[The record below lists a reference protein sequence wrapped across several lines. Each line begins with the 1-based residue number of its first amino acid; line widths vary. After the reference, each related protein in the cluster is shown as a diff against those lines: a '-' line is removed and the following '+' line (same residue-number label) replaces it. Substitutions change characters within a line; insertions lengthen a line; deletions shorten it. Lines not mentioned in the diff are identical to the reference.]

1 MHNDF
6 LCSARIAEHMNR
18 FPILAVSTANQST
31 RTVRP
36 STTNTTMWKTRLSQA
51 LQPLRHAGTRSSRP
65 ARRLNSTKPPQPSSP
80 SPSAEASAAAAAA
93 ARNKQQSRADR
104 ILSRLPRRM
113 QGYAG
118 RLRSAPLSHVV
129 AFLVL
134 HELTAVVPLLGL
146 FGLFHYG
153 GASAAPIGYMMEHY
167 GGYVRDGTARF
178 ERYFTRKGW
187 FGFGQEDSDEVASG
201 VKGDEG
207 DAAVMSRWE
216 GSDEKYK
223 IVVEVALAYA
233 ITKALLPARIVVS
246 LWATPWFAGLM
257 GRMRSVLPMG
267 KGRK

>member
-1 MHNDF
+1 
-6 LCSARIAEHMNR
+6 
-18 FPILAVSTANQST
+18 
-31 RTVRP
+31 
-36 STTNTTMWKTRLSQA
+36 MWKTRLSHA
-51 LQPLRHAGTRSSRP
+51 LKPLRQASKRLSQP
-65 ARRLNSTKPPQPSSP
+65 ARRLNSTKPPSTPSHSSP
-80 SPSAEASAAAAAA
+80 MEAAAS
-93 ARNKQQSRADR
+93 KQQSRADR
-104 ILSRLPRRM
+104 ILSRLPRGM

-167 GGYVRDGTARF
+167 GAYVRDGTARF

-187 FGFGQEDSDEVASG
+187 FGFGREDGGEEAAG
-201 VKGDEG
+201 GIKGGDG
-207 DAAVMSRWE
+207 NDDAAVMSRWE
-216 GSDEKYK
+216 GSDGKYR

-246 LWATPWFAGLM
+246 LWATPWFAGVM
-257 GRMRSVLPMG
+257 GRIRRLLPLG
-267 KGRK
+267 KRQK

>member
-1 MHNDF
+1 
-6 LCSARIAEHMNR
+6 
-18 FPILAVSTANQST
+18 
-31 RTVRP
+31 
-36 STTNTTMWKTRLSQA
+36 MWKTRLFQA
-51 LQPLRHAGTRSSRP
+51 VQPLRHSPSQTASPLRQAWTRSSRP
-65 ARRLNSTKPPQPSSP
+65 ARRPNSTKPPSPPPSSATE
-80 SPSAEASAAAAAA
+80 SATAAAG
-93 ARNKQQSRADR
+93 KQQSRADR
-104 ILSRLPRRM
+104 ILSRLPRGM

-118 RLRSAPLSHVV
+118 RLRSAPLPHVV

-167 GGYVRDGTARF
+167 GAYVRDGTAKF
-178 ERYFTRKGW
+178 ERYFTRKCW
-187 FGFGQEDSDEVASG
+187 FGFGEEGGGEAGPRGIRGEEGAAD
-201 VKGDEG
+201 G

-216 GSDEKYK
+216 ASDGKYR

-246 LWATPWFAGLM
+246 LWATPWFAGVM
-257 GRMRSVLPMG
+257 GQMRRLLPMG

>member
-1 MHNDF
+1 
-6 LCSARIAEHMNR
+6 
-18 FPILAVSTANQST
+18 
-31 RTVRP
+31 
-36 STTNTTMWKTRLSQA
+36 MWKTRLFQA
-51 LQPLRHAGTRSSRP
+51 LQPIRHSSSQTTSPLRHAWTRFTQP
-65 ARRLNSTKPPQPSSP
+65 ARRLNSTKPPSPSPSPSSP
-80 SPSAEASAAAAAA
+80 STAQAAAA
-93 ARNKQQSRADR
+93 ARKQQSRADR
-104 ILSRLPRRM
+104 ILSRLPRSM

-167 GGYVRDGTARF
+167 GAYVREGAARF

-187 FGFGQEDSDEVASG
+187 FGFGREDGDGEAAAREI
-201 VKGDEG
+201 KGDDGED

-216 GSDEKYK
+216 GSDGKYR

-233 ITKALLPARIVVS
+233 ITKVLLPARIVVS
-246 LWATPWFAGLM
+246 LWATPWFAGVM
-257 GRMRSVLPMG
+257 GRVRRLLPRG
-267 KGRK
+267 KSQK

>member
-1 MHNDF
+1 
-6 LCSARIAEHMNR
+6 
-18 FPILAVSTANQST
+18 
-31 RTVRP
+31 
-36 STTNTTMWKTRLSQA
+36 MWKTRLFQA
-51 LQPLRHAGTRSSRP
+51 LRPLQPLRHVRTRLSQSA
-65 ARRLNSTKPPQPSSP
+65 ARRLNSTKPPSPPSA
-80 SPSAEASAAAAAA
+80 SPSATEAAAS
-93 ARNKQQSRADR
+93 KQQSRADR
-104 ILSRLPRRM
+104 ILSRLPRGM

-167 GGYVRDGTARF
+167 GSYVREGAARF

-187 FGFGQEDSDEVASG
+187 FGFGGEDGEAAAG
-201 VKGDEG
+201 AGIGGGEAEG
-207 DAAVMSRWE
+207 DDAVMSRWE
-216 GSDEKYK
+216 GSDGKYR

-246 LWATPWFAGLM
+246 LWATPWFAGVM
-257 GRMRSVLPMG
+257 GRIRRVLPLG
-267 KGRK
+267 KGQK

>member
-1 MHNDF
+1 M
-6 LCSARIAEHMNR
+6 E
-18 FPILAVSTANQST
+18 
-31 RTVRP
+31 
-36 STTNTTMWKTRLSQA
+36 
-51 LQPLRHAGTRSSRP
+51 
-65 ARRLNSTKPPQPSSP
+65 
-80 SPSAEASAAAAAA
+80 AAAAAS
-93 ARNKQQSRADR
+93 KQQSRADR
-104 ILSRLPRRM
+104 ILSRLPRGM

-167 GGYVRDGTARF
+167 GGYVRDGTAKF

-187 FGFGQEDSDEVASG
+187 FGFGREDVGGGEAAAAGGLKDD
-201 VKGDEG
+201 GDG

-216 GSDEKYK
+216 GSDSKYR

-257 GRMRSVLPMG
+257 GRMRRVLPL
-267 KGRK
+267 GRGQK

>member
-1 MHNDF
+1 
-6 LCSARIAEHMNR
+6 
-18 FPILAVSTANQST
+18 
-31 RTVRP
+31 
-36 STTNTTMWKTRLSQA
+36 MWKTRLFQA
-51 LQPLRHAGTRSSRP
+51 FQPLRHSLSQTATPIRETAKRFPKP
-65 ARRLNSTKPPQPSSP
+65 ARRLNSTKPPSP
-80 SPSAEASAAAAAA
+80 SPSPPSAETAAA
-93 ARNKQQSRADR
+93 NKQQSRADR

-167 GGYVRDGTARF
+167 GAYVRDGTARF

-187 FGFGQEDSDEVASG
+187 FGFGREDGEQAPGGIKDDNG
-201 VKGDEG
+201 ND

-216 GSDEKYK
+216 GSDGKYR

-257 GRMRSVLPMG
+257 GRIRQVFPLG
-267 KGRK
+267 KGQK

>member
-1 MHNDF
+1 
-6 LCSARIAEHMNR
+6 
-18 FPILAVSTANQST
+18 
-31 RTVRP
+31 
-36 STTNTTMWKTRLSQA
+36 MWKTRLFHA
-51 LQPLRHAGTRSSRP
+51 LLPLRQAGTRFSQS
-65 ARRLNSTKPPQPSSP
+65 ARRLNSTKPPQSS
-80 SPSAEASAAAAAA
+80 SSSVSTGAAAAAA
-93 ARNKQQSRADR
+93 ARSKQQSRADR
-104 ILSRLPRRM
+104 ILSRLPRGM

-187 FGFGQEDSDEVASG
+187 FGFGQDDGVEAARG
-201 VKGDEG
+201 VKGDDG
-207 DAAVMSRWE
+207 DAAVMSRWQ
-216 GSDEKYK
+216 GSDEKYR

-257 GRMRSVLPMG
+257 GRMRRFLPLG
-267 KGRK
+267 KGRQ

>member
-1 MHNDF
+1 
-6 LCSARIAEHMNR
+6 
-18 FPILAVSTANQST
+18 
-31 RTVRP
+31 
-36 STTNTTMWKTRLSQA
+36 MWKTRLFQA
-51 LQPLRHAGTRSSRP
+51 FQPLRHSLSQTATPIRQTAKCFPKP
-65 ARRLNSTKPPQPSSP
+65 ARRLNSTKTPSP
-80 SPSAEASAAAAAA
+80 SPSPPSAETAAA
-93 ARNKQQSRADR
+93 NKQQSRADR

-118 RLRSAPLSHVV
+118 RLRSAPLSHAV

-167 GGYVRDGTARF
+167 GAYVRDGTARF

-187 FGFGQEDSDEVASG
+187 FGFGREDGEDGEQAPG
-201 VKGDEG
+201 GIKGDNG
-207 DAAVMSRWE
+207 NDDAAVMSRWK
-216 GSDEKYK
+216 GSDGKYR

-257 GRMRSVLPMG
+257 GRIRQVFPLG
-267 KGRK
+267 KGQK